1 MSITKKELELYIYKN
16 NLQNKTLLEILEKLS
31 NKTLKNILTDIT
43 PNEKVEISE
52 NELFIFSDG
61 NCKNNGNKNAV
72 AGFSVHF
79 HNKDFQQFNITK
91 LIESTEKTNNIA
103 ELSGINYIVEIIDTN
118 KELFQKYNIIIILD
132 SMYVINCLQKWNKN
146 WIKNNWKNS
155 KNEPVKN
162 KELLQ
167 NILKKFPDNIV
178 FKHVYSHKPEPVDK
192 LSIEWMLWNGNN
204 IVDSNINKI
213 L

>member
-61 NCKNNGNKNAV
+61 NCKNNGSKNAV

-103 ELSGINYIVEIIDTN
+103 ELSGLNYIVDIIDIN

-132 SMYVINCLQKWNKN
+132 SMYVINCITKWNKN